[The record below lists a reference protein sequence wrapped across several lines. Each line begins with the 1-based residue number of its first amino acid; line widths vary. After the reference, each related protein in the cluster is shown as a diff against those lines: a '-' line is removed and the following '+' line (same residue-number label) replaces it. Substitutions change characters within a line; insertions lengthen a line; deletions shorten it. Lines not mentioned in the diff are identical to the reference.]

1 MTSTPLVPVILKVY
15 LSNSSDTVSE
25 IPVTPATTCKDVID
39 CCKEP
44 GEEQCH
50 LAELWRG
57 CERPIGDEEKPYEIL
72 QQWGIHREEV
82 KFFLRHEN
90 AVPLGN
96 VNPGNFKL
104 PSNGDQPLSSTPRG
118 GAPPPYRLPPSFPAQ
133 EETSFINQPEDGRGD
148 RRASEP
154 AGLQAKNIGAQAKD
168 DFSVILKI
176 YLIV

>member
-1 MTSTPLVPVILKVY
+1 MAVMCTQKRTGPLWVISGIPQVILKVY

-104 PSNGDQPLSSTPRG
+104 FVIFTSWL
-118 GAPPPYRLPPSFPAQ
+118 LPVLHSF
-133 EETSFINQPEDGRGD
+133 TFN
-148 RRASEP
+148 
-154 AGLQAKNIGAQAKD
+154 N
-168 DFSVILKI
+168 
-176 YLIV
+176 

>member
-1 MTSTPLVPVILKVY
+1 MSAPLVPVILKIY

-25 IPVTPATTCKDVID
+25 VPITPETTCRDVIE
-39 CCKEP
+39 CCREP

-96 VNPGNFKL
+96 VNSGRRNKKRHSAKEYDDDTEELKVRLQFVIRT
-104 PSNGDQPLSSTPRG
+104 PSRTCEIVAEILIRILIRIWPRV
-118 GAPPPYRLPPSFPAQ
+118 LV
-133 EETSFINQPEDGRGD
+133 
-148 RRASEP
+148 
-154 AGLQAKNIGAQAKD
+154 L
-168 DFSVILKI
+168 
-176 YLIV
+176 